1 MQMISNT
8 VEYCWSLDTL
18 LKISLDTLFQYDSD
32 QFQICFF
39 NELYTPL

>member
-1 MQMISNT
+1 MQMITNT
-8 VEYCWSLDTL
+8 VEYCCSLDKL
-18 LKISLDTLFQYDSD
+18 LKISLDALFQCDSD